1 MFCLGLGFIQLSPYL
16 FINAGTLIE
25 KHFIVQQ
32 KTKFFVLTRF
42 FVSY

>member
-1 MFCLGLGFIQLSPYL
+1 MFCLGLGFIQLSCYL
-16 FINAGTLIE
+16 FKKAGTLIE

-42 FVSY
+42 FITC